1 MTMPNLTFR
10 QRRISQPILNMVRK
24 VLPPMSDT
32 EREAIE
38 AGTVWWERD
47 LLCGDPDWNKLLRM
61 GTQELTAEEQA
72 FIDGPT
78 NELCAM
84 IDDWNIVFEERDIPK
99 KLWDFMKSNGFL
111 GLIIPKCFGGK
122 GFSATANSEIV
133 MRVSACSPSAAVAVI
148 VPNSLGPGELL
159 MMFGTDEQKDH
170 YLPRLADGREV
181 PAFALTSADAG
192 SDATAMTD
200 YGVVC
205 YQQYKGKKTLGM
217 RVNWSKRYISLGP
230 ICSVLGLAFK
240 LQDPDHILGEEEDL
254 GITLALIPSDT
265 PGVTI
270 GRRHYPGM
278 QAFPNGPNSGKDVF
292 IPMDWIIGGQD
303 RIGQGWRMLVTA
315 LSAGRGVMLPAMS
328 TSGMKV
334 ATLSSGAYSR
344 VREQFNTSI
353 ANFEGIQEV
362 LGRIAG
368 ETYTVDAARRMT
380 LRGID
385 TGEKPAVVSS
395 IMKYHAT
402 ERMRTATNDAM
413 DIHSGK
419 AAIDGP
425 RNYLS
430 SGYRAIP
437 IGITVEGANIMT
449 RNLMVYGQ
457 GSIRCH
463 PFILDEMA
471 AAQNPDELEGLKAFD
486 ETLVKHAI
494 FQAKTLWRAFFRSW
508 TYSLLS
514 TAPVSGPT
522 ARYFK
527 RAKHVSAALALAS
540 EAAMVTLGGSLKRM
554 EMLSARLGDV
564 LSELYLLSA
573 VLKKWEDDGRPREDL
588 PLVQWA
594 AQTCL
599 YRAETALKGVL
610 DNFPIRP
617 VGWILRLITRPLG
630 SRYSAP
636 RDKLTKAVAELVSS
650 PTPARARLTQGIF
663 VGGSDT
669 ELGRLEKAFLLHD
682 QLAPARA
689 KMRRVRVSDIEK
701 ALAGSVITQDEA
713 ESLHEVSAMI
723 REIVKVDDFAP
734 EELTGKPKPPTRAKP
749 PARTPAKTAAK
760 SPAKSSARASAKSP
774 AKTST

>member
-1 MTMPNLTFR
+1 MTMTNLTFR

-38 AGTVWWERD
+38 AGTVWWEKD
-47 LLCGDPDWNKLLRM
+47 LLTGNPEWDRLLRM
-61 GTQELTAEEQA
+61 GTQSYTAEEQA
-72 FIDGPT
+72 FIDGPV

-84 IDDWNIVFEERDIPK
+84 LDDWKITFEEKDIPK
-99 KLWDFMKSNGFL
+99 EIWDYMKANGFM
-111 GLIIPKCFGGK
+111 GLIIPKEYGGK
-122 GFSATANSEIV
+122 GFSASANSEIV
-133 MRVSACSPSAAVAVI
+133 MRLSARSPSAAVAVI

-159 MMFGTDEQKDH
+159 MLFGTDEQKDH
-170 YLPRLADGREV
+170 YLPRLADGREI
-181 PAFALTSADAG
+181 PAFGLTSTDAG

-200 YGVVC
+200 RGVVC

-230 ICSVLGLAFK
+230 VCSVLGLAFK
-240 LQDPDHILGEEEDL
+240 LFDPDGHLGGEEDL
-254 GITLALIPSDT
+254 GITLALVPTDT
-265 PGVTI
+265 PGVSI

-292 IPMDWIIGGQD
+292 IPMDWIIGGQE

-334 ATLSSGAYSR
+334 AAYSSGAYSR

-362 LGRIAG
+362 LARIAG
-368 ETYTVDAARRMT
+368 ETYTIDAARRMT
-380 LRGID
+380 LRAID
-385 TGEKPAVVSS
+385 QGEKPAVVSS

-402 ERMRTATNDAM
+402 ERMRAVTNDAL
-413 DIHSGK
+413 DVHSGK
-419 AAIDGP
+419 GVIDGP
-425 RNYLS
+425 RNYLG

-437 IGITVEGANIMT
+437 IAIAVEGANIMT
-449 RNLMVYGQ
+449 RNLMIYGQ

-471 AAQNPDELEGLKAFD
+471 AAQMEDKLEGLKAFD
-486 ETLVKHAI
+486 ETLFQHVA
-494 FQAKTLWRAFFRSW
+494 FQAKTFARAFGRSW
-508 TYSLLS
+508 TFSLFAGS
-514 TAPVSGPT
+514 PVRGPT
-522 ARYFK
+522 AKYFR
-527 RAKHVSAALALAS
+527 RANQISAALALTS

-573 VLKKWEDDGRPREDL
+573 VLKKWEDDNRPKEDL
-588 PLVQWA
+588 PFVEWS

-599 YRAETALKGVL
+599 HRAETALKGVI

-617 VGWILRLITRPLG
+617 VGWLLKAVVRPFG
-630 SRYSAP
+630 DRYGAP
-636 RDKLTKAVAELVSS
+636 KDKLSRKVSDLVSE
-650 PTPARARLTQGIF
+650 PTEARQRVCEGIY
-663 VGGSDT
+663 VGGPDT
-669 ELGRLEKAFLLHD
+669 ELGRLEQAFQLNA
-682 QLAPARA
+682 QLAPVKK
-689 KMRRVRVSDIEK
+689 KMRKAKVYDIEE
-701 ALAGSVITQDEA
+701 ALNERVITQDEA
-713 ESLHEVSAMI
+713 ESMHEVKALI
-723 REIVKVDDFAP
+723 REVVKVDDFEP
-734 EELTGKPKPPTRAKP
+734 QEITGKPKPKPRQRRKATTKPSAK
-749 PARTPAKTAAK
+749 
-760 SPAKSSARASAKSP
+760 ASA
-774 AKTST
+774 